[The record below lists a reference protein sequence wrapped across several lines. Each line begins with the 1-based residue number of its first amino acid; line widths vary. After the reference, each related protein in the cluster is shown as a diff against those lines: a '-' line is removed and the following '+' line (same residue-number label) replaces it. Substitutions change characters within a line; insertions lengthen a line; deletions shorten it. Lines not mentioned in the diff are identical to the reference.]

1 MNFEGN
7 TTEKQTNM
15 NNADA
20 GLMAW
25 IFSSLYPYK
34 K

>member
-25 IFSSLYPYK
+25 IFSSLYPYNK
-34 K
+34 